1 MKRAT
6 MGGVYRAYQERKAR
20 EQGRMGAPEGALD
33 AVLEGAPPACLNV
46 DPWSGS
52 FTVRYGG
59 HEAIVEG
66 MLSGSQFFGWVPD
79 DSQGFWDTATKY
91 AWEQTQ
97 KYINGLSNAMPMPYI
112 DNGRVAEI
120 VQAAADERWNLTQM
134 VYGFAN
140 PRWEPTEEF
149 AFRKGMARLGQ
160 LIACG
165 RYAAAL
171 SNLVQRYA
179 DKGKGD
185 DYPFGLD
192 PKTQLG
198 VGPKAFPPPVS
209 PEDPI
214 IIPDPVVELPGKFT
228 LKPAPPAPPKTPV
241 VDASRFGITVGPGG
255 ADTSFDPQEEDKEG
269 PWTGA
274 TGETEEKP
282 PYKADA
288 GGMMFLAFLAAAG
301 VGYVVLKK

>member
-1 MKRAT
+1 

-20 EQGRMGAPEGALD
+20 ERGAMGAPDDALSE
-33 AVLEGAPPACLNV
+33 VLDGAPPVCLDVN
-46 DPWSGS
+46 PWNGS

-59 HEAIVEG
+59 HEMVVEG
-66 MLSGSQFFGWVPD
+66 MLSGSEFFGWNPD
-79 DSQGFWDTATKY
+79 DSQGFWDTATTY

-97 KYINGLSNAMPMPYI
+97 KYINGLNNAMPMPYI
-112 DNGRVAEI
+112 DNGRVADI

-134 VYGFAN
+134 VYGFTN
-140 PRWEPTEEF
+140 PRWEPSEEF

-171 SNLVQRYA
+171 SKLVQRYA
-179 DKGKGD
+179 NQGKGD
-185 DYPFGLD
+185 DYPFEMGGS
-192 PKTQLG
+192 KQLG
-198 VGPKAFPPPVS
+198 TGQFPPAEG

-228 LKPAPPAPPKTPV
+228 LKPAKPIKPPTFVPGISIQGGE
-241 VDASRFGITVGPGG
+241 DA
-255 ADTSFDPQEEDKEG
+255 SFDPGADKEA

-274 TGETEEKP
+274 EGGEEKP
-282 PYKADA
+282 PYKTDA
-288 GGMMFLAFLAAAG
+288 GGMVFLAILAG
-301 VGYVVLKK
+301 GLGFFVLKK